1 MIQVLAEL
9 WADLR
14 YAARL
19 LRRNPGFTV
28 AAVSSLALGIGA
40 ATAIFTVIDVVVVRA
55 LPVRAPSELYIAQVM
70 AGPDRSQRFSYP
82 LFERAR
88 DTLTGVADVCAS
100 SSIARML
107 VTEGAALAPGSQDVA
122 RVQLV
127 SGEYFAVL
135 GTRPQIG
142 RLLASH
148 DNRSVGAH
156 PVAVLSDA
164 FWTRRFGRR
173 ADILN
178 RPLEVNGSSFVIVGV
193 TAPGFFGTVADS
205 RPDVWVPVM
214 MQSTVRYANNAD
226 VENGDIRKPWVPQPE
241 VAWLT
246 LVVRASNEQ
255 ARTAAAG
262 VLTRLLQHQL
272 AQRASYRS
280 DPAARRLLQAQHV
293 ALAPGSRGLSR
304 LRERMQS
311 PLVAL
316 FAMVGLLLLIACANL
331 AGLLLARSTARQRE
345 FAVRVSIG
353 AGRGRLLRQLLAES
367 LLVGIL
373 GGLCGLLLARWSCD
387 ALLALV
393 AGGSTAPPVDL
404 PLDHRVLLFATAVSV
419 ATAIAFGLAPALR
432 ASRVD
437 PAETLNAYGRSIL
450 SAGRAA
456 RIPWGRLL
464 VVGQLALTV
473 LLLSVAALFAR
484 TLQQLTRVAVGYDDR
499 GVVVAR
505 IDPRAAGYAPER
517 LPVLHRAIVD
527 RLEATPGVARA
538 SLSLHGP
545 LSGGARTSSVAVEGF
560 RPVPGATPEI
570 QEDVVTEHYF
580 QTVDLTLARGRLF
593 GPADRP
599 GAHATVINETMA
611 RRFFPNRDPIGQHWA
626 YDEPIGADAFEIVGV
641 VSDAHYNDL
650 RGAIPNAAYLLASQ
664 TDEYL
669 TSVEARA
676 EGPAANAR
684 QAVRAALASVD
695 SRIPVIEMTTLD
707 ARVQGLTAPER
718 SIALLATVFGAV
730 ALLLACLGLYGT
742 MSYNVARRTP
752 ELGVRIALGAG
763 RRAVLWLVLGDA
775 LVIVAAGL
783 VVGLP
788 LALIAA
794 EQMTRFLYDVAPGD
808 LTSYVAAALVLVA
821 VATIAAWLPARRA
834 ASVDPVVALRAD

>member
-1 MIQVLAEL
+1 MMQVFAEL

-14 YAARL
+14 FAARL
-19 LRRNPGFTV
+19 LRRSPGFTV

-40 ATAIFTVIDVVVVRA
+40 ATAIFTVIDAVVVRA
-55 LPVRAPSELYIAQVM
+55 LPVREPSDLYIAQVV
-70 AGPDRSQRFSYP
+70 AGPDPSPRFSYP

-88 DTLTGVADVCAS
+88 DTLRGVADACAS

-107 VTEGAALAPGSQDVA
+107 VTEGAATAPGSEDVA

-135 GTRPQIG
+135 GTRAQVG
-142 RLLASH
+142 RLLTTQ

-178 RPLEVNGSSFVIVGV
+178 RPLAVNGSSFVIVGV
-193 TAPGFFGTVADS
+193 TAPGFFGTVADN

-214 MQSTVRYANNAD
+214 MQSIVKYANNAD
-226 VENGDIRKPWVPQPE
+226 VENGDLRKPWAPQPE

-246 LVVRASNEQ
+246 VIARAPHEQ
-255 ARTAAAG
+255 ARTAAAA
-262 VLTRLLQHQL
+262 VLTRLLQQQL
-272 AQRASYRS
+272 EQRESYRT
-280 DPAARRLLQAQHV
+280 DPAARRRFQAQHV
-293 ALAPGSRGLSR
+293 VLAPGSRGLSR
-304 LRERMQS
+304 LRERLQS

-353 AGRGRLLRQLLAES
+353 AGRWRLARQLLAES
-367 LLVGIL
+367 LLIGLI
-373 GGLCGLLLARWSCD
+373 GGACGLVVARWSCD

-393 AGGSTAPPVDL
+393 AGSSTALAVDL
-404 PLDHRVLLFATAVSV
+404 PLDYRVLLFATAVSGV
-419 ATAIAFGLAPALR
+419 TAIGFGLAPALR

-450 SAGRAA
+450 GA
-456 RIPWGRLL
+456 RQGARLPWGRLL

-473 LLLSVAALFAR
+473 LLLSVAALFTR
-484 TLQQLTRVAVGYDDR
+484 TLQQLTRVEIGYDDQ

-505 IDPRAAGYAPER
+505 IDPRAAGYTPER
-517 LPVLHRAIVD
+517 LPALHRAIVD
-527 RLEATPGVARA
+527 RLEATPGLRRA

-545 LSGGARTSSVAVEGF
+545 LSGGARTSSLAVEGF
-560 RPVPGATPEI
+560 RPAPGPEPEV
-570 QEDVVTEHYF
+570 QEDIVTEHYF
-580 QTVDLTLARGRLF
+580 QTVGLTLVRGRLF
-593 GPADRP
+593 GPADTPR
-599 GAHATVINETMA
+599 GHATVINETMA
-611 RRFFPNRDPIGQHWA
+611 RRFFPDRDPIGQHWTSG
-626 YDEPIGADAFEIVGV
+626 DPIGPDAFEIVGV

-669 TSVEARA
+669 TSVEVRA
-676 EGPAANAR
+676 EGPAADAR

-695 SRIPVIEMTTLD
+695 ARLPVMEMTTLD
-707 ARVQGLTAPER
+707 TRVHGLTAPER
-718 SIALLATVFGAV
+718 SIALLATAFGGV
-730 ALLLACLGLYGT
+730 ALLLASLGLYGT

-763 RRAVLWLVLGDA
+763 RRAVLWLVLADA
-775 LVIVAAGL
+775 LAIVAAGL

-788 LALIAA
+788 LALVAA
-794 EQMTRFLYDVAPGD
+794 EQMTRFLYEVAPVD
-808 LTSYVAAALVLVA
+808 PASYVAAAAVLVA
-821 VATIAAWLPARRA
+821 VAAIAAWLPARRA
-834 ASVDPVVALRAD
+834 ASVDPVVALRTE